1 MVKSSLTEGAESAVP
16 NAERL
21 LASSGMDTKRNP
33 FFTLAIP
40 HYKHHRYLEVVLD
53 SLFEQTYKGFEILI
67 SDDCSPDD
75 SNAVI
80 PSLLQKSDCAFRYY
94 AQTVNLGYD
103 RNVRFCLRAARGRY
117 VFLLGNDDA
126 LAGPDTLEKVAA
138 MLHELDLPEVV
149 FTNYEDWDSGEVV
162 RRAHGTCALGA
173 GAAVAVTHFRSF
185 SFVSGLI
192 YDQAA
197 AVRHETDRWDRSI
210 YYQIYIAC
218 RVIAAGGRLGA
229 LDLCAVRKDVRIEE
243 QTVPNYAS
251 KWANEPWSLQSRHS
265 GLESVIRVT
274 GDAVLPLV
282 PKGEESKRLRR
293 IVATVFASTYPFW
306 LFEYRRLSNWS
317 FAAGIARGM
326 WPGRLLAEYQLAWQD
341 RLYLWLLYLSVTA
354 AGLLTPVWILGGLRR
369 WLANEFR
376 RQHQVRPSTVHS

>member
-1 MVKSSLTEGAESAVP
+1 MP

-33 FFTLAIP
+33 FLTLAIP
-40 HYKHHRYLEVVLD
+40 HYKHRRYLEVVLD

-75 SNAVI
+75 SNALI

-218 RVIAAGGRLGA
+218 RILAAGGRLGA
-229 LDLCAVRKDVRIEE
+229 LDLSAVRKDVRVEK
-243 QTVPNYAS
+243 QPVPNYAS
-251 KWANEPWSLQSRHS
+251 KWAKAPWSFQSRHT
-265 GLESVIRVT
+265 GLDSVIRVT
-274 GDAVLPLV
+274 ADAVLPLL
-282 PKGEESKRLRR
+282 PKAEQSATLRR
-293 IVATVFASTYPFW
+293 IVAKVLAFTYPFW
-306 LFEYRRLSNWS
+306 LFEYRRVSRWS
-317 FAAGIARGM
+317 FAAGVARGL
-326 WPGRLLAEYQLAWQD
+326 WPGNLLAEYKLGFLNRAYLYALYSVVTLAA
-341 RLYLWLLYLSVTA
+341 LTLPTA
-354 AGLLTPVWILGGLRR
+354 ILNQARSKLANFVRHLQQSTPVMEQR
-369 WLANEFR
+369 
-376 RQHQVRPSTVHS
+376 